1 MTDAT
6 NHPASYKDPAGFV
19 FERDGIFYRH
29 VNPSYKTAYERL
41 TGSGLY
47 ALLTSRNRLI
57 QHTEID
63 ENLSR
68 SQPFYKTLLPVQLPF
83 ISYAYEWSFDQL
95 KDAALLTLQ
104 VCQEAIRHG
113 MVLKDATPYNIQFV
127 NSRAVFIDT
136 LSFELYDPSQPWIAY
151 RQFCEAFL
159 APLLLS
165 HFAGTNL
172 NALLLAYPE
181 GIPIS
186 VCARL
191 LPFKSKLHVPSLL
204 HIHLQSRVTTGT
216 SSIRPVQAFSQQKL
230 VNILEHLAKGIE
242 SLHAGS
248 GKTTWSD
255 YYQQTIKSQQYLEE
269 KQTVFNRL
277 LEQTAAETA
286 IDLGA
291 NTGVFS
297 RLLSAQ
303 CKQVVA
309 CDFDSRA
316 INQLY
321 LGLKAEP
328 QPILPLVVD
337 LSHPSP
343 AIGWANRERAAFL
356 QRSRF
361 DLVVALALI
370 HHLVIGKNIPLQQL
384 AACFQGMCKK
394 FLLIE
399 FVEREDE
406 KVKVLLQRK
415 QLDYAHYNKGEF
427 EQQLAVYF
435 EPVAHHVLSDG
446 MRILYLWKKR
456 GLS

>member
-1 MTDAT
+1 MTDSMI
-6 NHPASYKDPAGFV
+6 HPASFKDPAGFV

-29 VNPSYKTAYERL
+29 VNPSYQPAYERL
-41 TGSGLY
+41 MGSHLY
-47 ALLTSRNRLI
+47 AGLTGNDRLI

-68 SQPFYKTLLPVQLPF
+68 SQPFYKTLLPAQLPF

-95 KDAALLTLQ
+95 KDAALLTLDI
-104 VCQEAIRHG
+104 CREAIRHG
-113 MVLKDATPYNIQFV
+113 MILKDATPYNIQFDGC
-127 NSRAVFIDT
+127 RAVFIDT

-165 HFAGTNL
+165 HFAGADL
-172 NALLLAYPE
+172 NTLLLAYPE
-181 GIPIS
+181 GIPVA

-191 LPFKSKLHVPSLL
+191 LPFKSRLHLPSLL
-204 HIHLQSRVTTGT
+204 HIHLQSRVTAGT
-216 SSIRPVQAFSQQKL
+216 ASSRPVQSFSQQKL
-230 VNILEHLAKGIE
+230 VNILEHLAKGIGA
-242 SLHAGS
+242 LQPGS
-248 GKTTWSD
+248 GKTAWSD
-255 YYQQTIKSQQYLEE
+255 YYQQTIKSQDYLQE
-269 KQTVFNRL
+269 KQTLFNQL
-277 LEQTAAETA
+277 LEQTTAESA

-297 RLLSAQ
+297 RLLSAR

-309 CDFDSRA
+309 CDFDSLA

-328 QPILPLVVD
+328 QPILPLVID

-343 AIGWANRERAAFL
+343 ALGWANRERAAFL

-384 AACFQGMCKK
+384 AACFRDMCKK

-399 FVEREDE
+399 YVEREDE
-406 KVKVLLQRK
+406 KVKGLLERK
-415 QLDYAHYNKGEF
+415 GLDYTHYNKQEF
-427 EQQLAVYF
+427 ERQLAVYF
-435 EPVAHHVLSDG
+435 DPVAHHILSDG
-446 MRILYLWKKR
+446 LRILYLWRKK
-456 GLS
+456 